1 MSKLWELQLMDKR
14 YRQIARFD
22 YRSKNVRH
30 LSEQNSN
37 FDDARRVTTENA
49 LTDLYI
55 YPFGTK
61 IVETINTAA
70 VRQTPVT
77 SGRATLSKKRL
88 WRRCFPLNFAK
99 FLRTPF
105 LTKHLRWLLLEQNNS
120 LKRTMRKLTNLNKE
134 WKDNLLVLCYHNLE
148 GL

>member
-37 FDDARRVTTENA
+37 FDDAGKITTENA

-55 YPFGTK
+55 YLFGTK
-61 IVETINTAA
+61 
-70 VRQTPVT
+70 
-77 SGRATLSKKRL
+77 LLKRL
-88 WRRCFPLNFAK
+88 TR
-99 FLRTPF
+99 
-105 LTKHLRWLLLEQNNS
+105 LLFG
-120 LKRTMRKLTNLNKE
+120 KLQ
-134 WKDNLLVLCYHNLE
+134 
-148 GL
+148 

>member
-14 YRQIARFD
+14 YRQIAWFD

-37 FDDARRVTTENA
+37 FDDARRITTENA

-55 YPFGTK
+55 YLFGTK

-77 SGRATLSKKRL
+77 SGRATLAQVFSSEFCKISKNTFSYKT
-88 WRRCFPLNFAK
+88 PPVAASGAK
-99 FLRTPF
+99 
-105 LTKHLRWLLLEQNNS
+105 
-120 LKRTMRKLTNLNKE
+120 
-134 WKDNLLVLCYHNLE
+134 
-148 GL
+148 